1 MNNIKLNIIY
11 KVSNTNLF
19 KIQYKDIIDME
30 IDSLLINDSEH
41 IDTNLFV
48 YNNISFN
55 DELMI
60 LIYEYFSNKSK
71 LSIYDFIDKIKA
83 YIINNDDIYLDL
95 SKCNFTPDNIRLFK
109 AIFVF
114 IISVFPNVCISDELY
129 HKLNIDNDLH
139 YFIKDITLFRKYID
153 PFSIKDIELLI
164 YNNNIL
170 VYKIHNIHYLFN
182 VNPVPVKF
190 ELPITMQNKTYYSVM
205 CNNDKYLRDV
215 LIIGKNHF
223 FVFEEI
229 E

>member
-114 IISVFPNVCISDELY
+114 IV
-129 HKLNIDNDLH
+129 
-139 YFIKDITLFRKYID
+139 
-153 PFSIKDIELLI
+153 SI
-164 YNNNIL
+164 
-170 VYKIHNIHYLFN
+170 
-182 VNPVPVKF
+182 
-190 ELPITMQNKTYYSVM
+190 
-205 CNNDKYLRDV
+205 
-215 LIIGKNHF
+215 
-223 FVFEEI
+223 
-229 E
+229 